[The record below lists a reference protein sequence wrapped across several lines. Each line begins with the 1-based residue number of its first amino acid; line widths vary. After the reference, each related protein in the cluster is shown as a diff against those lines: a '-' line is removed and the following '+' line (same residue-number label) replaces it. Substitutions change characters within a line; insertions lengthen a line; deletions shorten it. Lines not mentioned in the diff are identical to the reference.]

1 MVVLNL
7 NLVGSDAKS
16 NTACQRTWINKYDAA
31 ISATEDL
38 HIDNTK
44 EVPVPNVDNELS
56 LNLDSKFLFYIRRE
70 KFSNFKKQIL

>member
-1 MVVLNL
+1 MVSNCL

-16 NTACQRTWINKYDAA
+16 NTACQRTWINKHDAA

-44 EVPVPNVDNELS
+44 EIPLPNVDNELS
-56 LNLDSKFLFYIRRE
+56 LKIDSKI
-70 KFSNFKKQIL
+70 